1 MIRLAS
7 PISRL
12 DTTRIGGK
20 RTRAVTM
27 GALNSA
33 ARSGLCTAQFLG
45 TASKNTKITTTSKAA
60 PTSTPMPPSTCAA
73 TTPTRVA
80 DTSWQMSTRSRIGL
94 RNLAGSAMS
103 RASWRAPR
111 RFSSTIALAL
121 IRFMRTRLVSARASR
136 PEAASRTTMTMMRTT
151 SSVWKPAVA
160 ITAPAPVPGSSG

>member
-7 PISRL
+7 PIRS
-12 DTTRIGGK
+12 DETKRIGGK

-45 TASKNTKITTTSKAA
+45 TASKNTKITTTSNTA
-60 PTSTPMPPSTCAA
+60 PTSTPMPPSRCSA

-80 DTSWQMSTRSRIGL
+80 DTSWQMSTSRRIGL
-94 RNLAGSAMS
+94 RNLAGCSTR

-136 PEAASRTTMTMMRTT
+136 PEAASRTAMTTTRTA
-151 SSVWKPAVA
+151 SSVWKPGGDQR
-160 ITAPAPVPGSSG
+160 PGTGSGRSG